1 MKKLQVLTLAAVIAL
16 GSTAAFAQDGKM
28 VITPKVSSFDFVVD
42 YSGSMAMDFADG
54 NEEKIAMAKAIL
66 DEINSKIPDF
76 AYEGGLHT
84 FAPSSEAVSMGPW
97 NRADYAEGIA
107 SLEEDYEVYGRTTPM
122 TAGLDKALPAIEAMP
137 RKSAVIIVSDGEAN
151 RGPNPIAAA
160 QNIADLNGVCL
171 YSISLADTAAGQAT
185 MEAIGGL
192 SSCGGSFNG
201 VDLLDSSAAMNAFVE
216 EVFIEKTF
224 VAAPAPVVEEAIVL
238 RNINFAFDSAQ
249 LNAEA
254 QDILNEVASIIKANS
269 SKEVLITGHTDSTG
283 PEGYNQTLSVRR
295 ADSVRAYLVSE
306 GVAADRISAAGDGE
320 MNPKFNNDTAE
331 GRKLNRRVEISFE

>member
-54 NEEKIAMAKAIL
+54 DEEKIVMAKAIL

-76 AYEGGLHT
+76 AYDGGLHT
-84 FAPSSEAVSMGPW
+84 FAPSSEAVSMGAW
-97 NRADYAEGIA
+97 NRAAYADGIA
-107 SLEEDYEVYGRTTPM
+107 SLEEDYEIFGRTTPM
-122 TAGLDKALPAIEAMP
+122 TAGLDKALPVIEAMP

-151 RGPNPIAAA
+151 RGPSPIAAA

-171 YSISLADTAAGQAT
+171 YTISLADSAAGQAT
-185 MEAIGGL
+185 MDAIGAL

-224 VAAPAPVVEEAIVL
+224 VPAPVVEEAIVL

-254 QDILNEVASIIKANS
+254 QDILDEVATIIKANS

-283 PEGYNQTLSVRR
+283 PEGYNQALSVRR
-295 ADSVRAYLVSE
+295 ADSVRAYLIGE
-306 GVAADRISAAGDGE
+306 GVAAERISAAGDGE